1 MSKIEHVSLNSEDE
15 ILDRVNSETLNY
27 SGLYSKNSEN
37 ENFETCS
44 HLYLTYPHR
53 TINLIDF
60 SGGNVKT
67 DIFRVRN
74 FYFRLS
80 TASRYRIMGKIKYV
94 PGRRTKPKTKV
105 YKTKNVRLD
114 IPA

>member
-44 HLYLTYPHR
+44 HLYLTEY
-53 TINLIDF
+53 TD
-60 SGGNVKT
+60 NVL
-67 DIFRVRN
+67 
-74 FYFRLS
+74 YLGYL
-80 TASRYRIMGKIKYV
+80 RYV
-94 PGRRTKPKTKV
+94 
-105 YKTKNVRLD
+105 
-114 IPA
+114 